1 MIWKVLLTIQFWRST
16 IRLKNNMETH
26 NIISL
31 EGISKSYKNS
41 KTSDLHV
48 LDNLSFSVEK
58 GSIIGILGKSGC
70 GKSTLLKILAGL
82 IPFDLGK
89 YEIENQ
95 PIDKFIENNN
105 IGFVFQKPT
114 LFPWKNLYKNLI
126 FPLEIAKNEIT
137 AKDKERVNKLLEK
150 FKIAEFKDYYPKQL
164 SGGMLQRAS
173 VARTF
178 TLEPEILL
186 LDEPFNAI
194 DEQTR
199 EELWVDFRNF
209 WKSENTT
216 VILVTH
222 SIREAVYL
230 SDIVHVISQKPA
242 SLIKSV
248 TIDLP
253 ENRLQ
258 ELIISHKF
266 TEIERMIRS
275 IYG

>member
-1 MIWKVLLTIQFWRST
+1 
-16 IRLKNNMETH
+16 METH
-26 NIISL
+26 NFISL

-41 KTSDLHV
+41 KTSADLHV
-48 LDNLSFSVEK
+48 LDNISFSVEK

-70 GKSTLLKILAGL
+70 GKSTLLKIMAGL

-89 YEIENQ
+89 YEIEEQ
-95 PIDKFIENNN
+95 AISKYLDNNS

-126 FPLEIAKNEIT
+126 FPLEITKNEIT
-137 AKDKERVNKLLEK
+137 KKDKERVNKLLEK
-150 FKIAEFKDYYPKQL
+150 FKIEEFKDYYPKQL

-242 SLIKSV
+242 RLLKSV

-253 ENRLQ
+253 ENRPQ
-258 ELIISHKF
+258 ELIMSQKF

-275 IYG
+275 IHG